1 MSEKVDY
8 SRLFNDPNF
17 ESLNSTDVNEVD
29 YSRLFNDPNF
39 ESLNEPT
46 QLDVIPYDEITRQE
60 EILEEELKRDAGIV
74 ERFSR
79 NFVEGISPVPINVT
93 SNIAESDSFSDRAA
107 AISGQVLGFGS
118 GLFFSGG
125 FLGGL
130 KIVGTG
136 AKTTSAL
143 GKASKGYSTVSK
155 LQKQA
160 KATTNAKRKTDLLSR
175 AKKIEDYT
183 DKQLSV
189 AGVVK
194 DNSLLGR
201 STNYRKLISKTGAGE
216 FEFTKFIAKNKLIKK
231 IAPMTEGES
240 AIRTANALDT
250 GLTNIAAS
258 SIMFQKTIPLRD
270 EDGKFIVK
278 ERLTKPILDGM
289 LFTAAGLPRVFGMAG
304 LNTLKGSSSKAL
316 ATEAGLVFATGMG
329 ATQMG
334 LGVNQENK
342 IGLADNLV
350 DGAIFTAA
358 HYIGVG
364 ADKLRIKQAIR
375 EGAEFAVEDKAI
387 VNKIVKSVQDQEI
400 DEIRGL
406 INTKR
411 PEYLRNRFINKK
423 DKNQL
428 VQLKTVKEQK
438 KSGNHTLSYMVLD
451 DSKGLAD
458 NTFTITAKTRQDAL
472 NQFFNKYSS
481 VLPNEK
487 LIEKDYLK
495 KNPNI
500 LDIGKKLKTS
510 NPSLYAEH
518 EKLVKTIRKKEAL
531 FNITKNDSRK
541 LRTGTFK
548 YSRGSFDNMNVEQLT
563 TYNNMLNKTSRYKS
577 LEKATKQNP
586 IAPELP
592 QKNFFARG
600 LTKISDKAKQ
610 ITYSFENVL
619 MTLGKEG
626 QELASKLVDHGG
638 TKATVRG
645 GFGKFFDDLRKD
657 FKIKDKNFDA
667 ITGILGDDRIKL
679 LIGKDKI
686 RNIADAKLI
695 AKKARSFFNES
706 FIESARDGVEIKTK
720 KKEFEP
726 ILSIFDTKG
735 NIVKVSDKSFDN
747 GDVLKILNKKKS
759 SVINSNGKKINVDV
773 DKSIE
778 KSFYIKNY
786 VPNYLSEDGKKFFKI
801 KRNNELVKASL
812 IKKNPDLNT
821 SEINFLMENIEKYS
835 NPNQTIGILGKRKLD
850 IPPYVLIEKNTNNL
864 IDLSDT
870 VNVSNFKPNQVVTD
884 IDGRQKVIGSIVEL
898 YEKDFSKVLNTYSNQ
913 IANARAL
920 ARNFD
925 TLGSQGKVASD
936 LVQKIQSKYGK
947 GNADY
952 VRKGLELSLGGEKST
967 VVSTFGGGLSK
978 NIANLYL
985 SGPSAAIKNFLT
997 GQTQNVMTFGIRK
1010 TATGL
1015 VKSLTDNKFYD
1026 KITREAGALSDEYVD
1041 ELALEFKSKI
1051 GKKVNWISAP
1061 FRAVERLNRRASV
1074 AIGDSVLKDSFDVLL
1089 NKKGSFFNNKKD
1101 ATRMLKDVMKLDD
1114 ESIKYMSKELKE
1126 NASYKSETFNQLINT
1141 NKKFKTMYEKALFQ
1155 AQGQTQGVTQL
1166 PYLPL
1171 WMSENNKKFLT
1182 LFYRTAYRVTENT
1195 YNRAVVPFVRDGN
1208 PFPAMK
1214 FITASGLSGAAVY
1227 DVYYNSLVGKDLIDK
1242 KFQDTPARLFDYA
1255 VRGETFGVF
1264 SNLLDDYGGGITSL
1278 APVPLQFAIET
1289 KNLLLNT
1296 FDLQDRQALT
1306 KLGVDY
1312 ARKNVSVANQVY
1324 EIYRNLNNDTNKR
1337 FEKQKN
1343 LQYKFVDAYKQFG
1356 TKKER
1361 DNVLELLNSGRTSE
1375 QLFWNK
1381 LLSESLI
1388 TEDKERFKKDFIKTR
1403 GYLEQD
1409 LVKDLTLKD
1418 KQVTLSQ
1425 LRIETHKRIKTALK
1439 NRIRPYP
1446 ESWDR
1451 FYAGK
1456 RPSDKF
1462 KKFLNAEDKKE
1473 LDFLMNKYK
1482 SLNDILVTVMNEE
1495 INTFSPF

>member
-17 ESLNSTDVNEVD
+17 ESLNSIDVNKVD

-79 NFVEGISPVPINVT
+79 NFVEGISPIPVDIT

-107 AISGQVLGFGS
+107 AISGQVLGFGT
-118 GLFFSGG
+118 GLFATGG

-136 AKTTSAL
+136 AKATSAL
-143 GKASKGYSTVSK
+143 GKASKGYNTVSK

-160 KATTNAKRKTDLLSR
+160 KATTNVKRKTDLLNR

-250 GLTNIAAS
+250 GLTNMAAS

-270 EDGKFIVK
+270 EDGDFIIGQ
-278 ERLTKPILDGM
+278 RITKPLLDGM
-289 LFTAAGLPRVFGMAG
+289 LMTAAGLPRVFGMAG

-334 LGVNQENK
+334 LGINQENK
-342 IGLADNLV
+342 VGFADNLM

-375 EGAEFAVEDKAI
+375 EGVEFAVEDKTV
-387 VNKIVKSVQDQEI
+387 VNKIVKSMKDKEI

-411 PEYLRNRFINKK
+411 PQYLRNRFINKK

-428 VQLKTVKEQK
+428 VQLKTVKQQ
-438 KSGNHTLSYMVLD
+438 KSGNHTLSYIVLD

-472 NQFFNKYSS
+472 NQFFSKYNS

-487 LIEKDYLK
+487 LIEADYLK

-518 EKLVKTIRKKEAL
+518 EKLVKTIRRKEAL
-531 FNITKNDSRK
+531 FNISKNDSRK

-563 TYNNMLNKTSRYKS
+563 TYNNMLNKTSKYKS

-586 IAPELP
+586 IAPKLP
-592 QKNFFARG
+592 EENFFTKG
-600 LTKISDKAKQ
+600 LTETKDRTNEKA
-610 ITYSFENVL
+610 YSFENVL
-619 MTLGKEG
+619 MTFGKLG
-626 QELASKLVDHGG
+626 QELAAKVLDHVG
-638 TKATVRG
+638 TKAVVRG
-645 GFGKFFDDLRKD
+645 HFGKFFEDLRKD
-657 FKIKDKNFDA
+657 FKIKNKDFDA
-667 ITGILGDDRIKL
+667 ITGVLGDNRIKL
-679 LIGKDKI
+679 LVNEDKI
-686 RNIADAKLI
+686 KNIADAKLI
-695 AKKARSFFNES
+695 AKKARRFFDES

-735 NIVKVSDKSFDN
+735 NLVKVSDKSFDN

-786 VPNYLSEDGKKFFKI
+786 VPNYLSEDGKKFFSIPKNKNLI
-801 KRNNELVKASL
+801 IASL
-812 IKKNPDLNT
+812 IKKNPDLDEA
-821 SEINFLMENIEKYS
+821 EINFLVRNITRYS
-835 NPNQTIGILGKRKLD
+835 DPNQTIGILGKRKLD
-850 IPPYVLIEKNTNNL
+850 IPPYVLVEKNTNNL

-884 IDGRQKVIGSIVEL
+884 IDGRQKVIGNIIEL
-898 YEKDFSKVLNTYSNQ
+898 YEKDFSKILNTYSNQ

-925 TLGSQGKVASD
+925 TLGARGVVASD
-936 LVQKIQSKYGK
+936 YLEKIEAKYGK
-947 GNADY
+947 DNSLY
-952 VRKGLELSLGGEKST
+952 VQKGLDLSLGGEKSST
-967 VVSTFGGGLSK
+967 IGTYGNKVSKT
-978 NIANLYL
+978 IANLYL
-985 SGPSAAIKNFLT
+985 SGPSAALKNLLT
-997 GQTQNVMTFGIRK
+997 GQTQNVMTFGVRK
-1010 TATGL
+1010 TVAGL
-1015 VKSLTDNKFYD
+1015 VNSLYNNKFYD
-1026 KITREAGALSDEYVD
+1026 KLSKQSGALSDEYVD
-1041 ELALEFKSKI
+1041 ELALGMKGRI
-1051 GKKVNWISAP
+1051 GKAVNWLSAP
-1061 FRAVERLNRRASV
+1061 FRAIERLNRRASV
-1074 AIGDSVLKDSFDVLL
+1074 AIGDSQLRDSFDVLL
-1089 NKKGSFFNNKKD
+1089 NKKGNFFNNKKD
-1101 ATRMLKDVMKLDD
+1101 ATRMLKGVMKLDD
-1114 ESIKYMSKELKE
+1114 ESIDYMLKQLRE
-1126 NASYKSETFNQLINT
+1126 NSSYKSEAFNQLVNT
-1141 NKKFKTMYEKALFQ
+1141 NKRFNFMYEKALFQ

-1166 PYLPL
+1166 PFLPL

-1195 YNRAVVPFVRDGN
+1195 YNRAVVPFIRDGN

-1227 DVYYNSLVGKDLIDK
+1227 DLYYRGAVGKDLIDK

-1264 SNLLDDYGGGITSL
+1264 SNLLDDYGGGATSL
-1278 APVPLQFAIET
+1278 APVPVQFGIEF
-1289 KNLLLNT
+1289 KNYILNNVEM
-1296 FDLQDRQALT
+1296 FGDAEAHK

-1324 EIYRNLNNDTNKR
+1324 EIYRNLNNDINKR

-1343 LQYKFVDAYKQFG
+1343 LQYKFVDTYKQFG

-1361 DNVLELLNSGRTSE
+1361 DNLLQLLNSGKTSE

-1388 TEDKERFKKDFIKTR
+1388 TGDKERFKKDFIKTR

-1409 LVKDLTLKD
+1409 LVKDLNLKG
-1418 KQVTLSQ
+1418 KEVTLRQ
-1425 LRIETHKRIKTALK
+1425 LRSETHKRIKTALK

-1446 ESWDR
+1446 ESWDK

-1482 SLNDILVTVMNEE
+1482 SLNDILVIVMNEE
-1495 INTFSPF
+1495 VDTFSPF